1 MPVSEGLRP
10 PDWNRHSMSS
20 DTDGGEAAVA
30 ENTDGRDAVATGEAG
45 GGGETVTFSA
55 AGLREGFVR
64 CLPVAAGV
72 GGYGVAFGMVAARRG
87 LSAAE
92 ATLMSATVFAGAA
105 QLIAV
110 EVWAD
115 PIPVAAVLTTT
126 LVVNARYVL
135 MGAALRPWF
144 ARLGLGEAYGSV
156 FFLIDETWAL
166 TMGELTD
173 SGGRGAFLVG
183 SGIAAWLF
191 WVAATAVGAN
201 LGAAIGDPR
210 QYGLDFVLTAVFL
223 AIATQ
228 LWEGKSTL
236 LPWVV
241 ALVVAV
247 VAADVL
253 TGRWYILAGGVAGS
267 LVEVARVGR

>member
-1 MPVSEGLRP
+1 MARDS
-10 PDWNRHSMSS
+10 
-20 DTDGGEAAVA
+20 DGGAAVPGGDTE
-30 ENTDGRDAVATGEAG
+30 ENASAAGDADG
-45 GGGETVTFSA
+45 VTFSA

-72 GGYGVAFGMVAARRG
+72 GGYGVAFGMVAARQG

-110 EVWAD
+110 ELWAD
-115 PIPVAAVLTTT
+115 PIPIAAVLTTT

-135 MGAALRPWF
+135 MGAALRPWY
-144 ARLGLGEAYGSV
+144 AQLGLREAYGSV

-173 SGGRGAFLVG
+173 GGGRTAFLVG
-183 SGIAAWLF
+183 SGVAAWLF
-191 WVAATAVGAN
+191 WVGATAVGAN
-201 LGAAIGDPR
+201 LGAAIRDPSR
-210 QYGLDFVLTAVFL
+210 YGLDFVLTAVFL

-228 LWEGKSTL
+228 LWEGRSTV
-236 LPWVV
+236 LPWAV

-247 VAADVL
+247 VAAGAL
-253 TGRWYILAGGVAGS
+253 PGRWYILAGGIAGS
-267 LVEVARVGR
+267 LVEVARVSR